1 MWRISRRNGRTGDHT
16 EHGNHHHAREEER
29 GTDGGCV
36 ERVPRSRSNAF
47 EAERPV
53 RFIRLRGDVRR
64 RGAWETGAGFVFIS
78 REEVTRRSERVH
90 GTYEDALLG
99 IESGEESRNGCS
111 RRETVRRVPE
121 SRGVVV

>member
-29 GTDGGCV
+29 GTDGGGV

-90 GTYEDALLG
+90 RVRGCVIRHRER
-99 IESGEESRNGCS
+99 EESRNGCS

-121 SRGVVV
+121 SRGVVL